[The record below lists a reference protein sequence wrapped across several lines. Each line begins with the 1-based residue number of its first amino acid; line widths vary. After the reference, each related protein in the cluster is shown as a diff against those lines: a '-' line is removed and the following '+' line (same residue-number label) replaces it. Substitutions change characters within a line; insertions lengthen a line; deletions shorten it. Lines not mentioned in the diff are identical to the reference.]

1 MCRTTSMWQWAV
13 TTVRYWLGSLQ
24 ISGKLRIDHSWSP
37 LESEKLQFL
46 NWVEEMCKELDLD
59 VDDLCLD
66 QHTFPQY
73 WIWYDMMRWDVW
85 FDWLLLLIWLFK
97 IRLDS
102 IYFLNWTV
110 TVTALIWWMTCLDS
124 GIYGLIHVTNLRTKY
139 KFGRTDAEGPG
150 SWTAHTPSK
159 SWKGAPELPP
169 GHTLWNLLALGVEN
183 QTWLV
188 ARARQ
193 VSNIDK
199 RLQGFKVINHH

>member
-73 WIWYDMMRWDVW
+73 WIWYDEMRCM
-85 FDWLLLLIWLFK
+85 
-97 IRLDS
+97 IRLTFVIDLIIQDS
-102 IYFLNWTV
+102 TRFNLFFELN
-110 TVTALIWWMTCLDS
+110 CDCNCS
-124 GIYGLIHVTNLRTKY
+124 NLMNDLFR
-139 KFGRTDAEGPG
+139 F
-150 SWTAHTPSK
+150 
-159 SWKGAPELPP
+159 
-169 GHTLWNLLALGVEN
+169 WNLWVDSCDKFTNQIQIWTHWCWRSGLMNGPYTIKVVEGCAGAATGTYIMKLACIGRGESDL
-183 QTWLV
+183 
-188 ARARQ
+188 A
-193 VSNIDK
+193 SC
-199 RLQGFKVINHH
+199 QGKAGIEYW